1 MPENAEEQPQK
12 SFAEKVT
19 VVVAR
24 FIGSWWAVVFHTF
37 WFAVW
42 LIFNF
47 NLEILTLWVS
57 LEAIFIG
64 IFLLMASNKAE
75 IERDLKEATEQL
87 RQRKMIGVDISMD
100 RKQVSEITEIKN
112 SIQRIEKQI
121 AHLTKIGLEKEGG
134 PRVALN

>member
-1 MPENAEEQPQK
+1 MVEEALEQSQK
-12 SFAEKVT
+12 TPAEKVT
-19 VVVAR
+19 AVIAH
-24 FIGSWWAVVFHTF
+24 FMGSWWAVVFHTL

-47 NLEILTLWVS
+47 SLETLTLWVS

-75 IERDLKEATEQL
+75 VERDKKEAAEQL

-100 RKQVSEITEIKN
+100 RKQVNEITEIKD

-121 AHLTKIGLEKEGG
+121 AHLTKMGLDKQK
-134 PRVALN
+134 

>member
-1 MPENAEEQPQK
+1 MPEEAEIKQK
-12 SFAEKVT
+12 TLAERTTRIIAK
-19 VVVAR
+19 
-24 FIGSWWAVVFHTF
+24 FIGSWWAVIFHTF
-37 WFAVW
+37 WFAIW

-64 IFLLMASNKAE
+64 IFLLMSSNKAE
-75 IERDLKEATEQL
+75 IERDRKEAEEQL

-112 SIQRIEKQI
+112 SLKRIEKQI
-121 AHLTKIGLEKEGG
+121 AGLTKLGLDSRQR
-134 PRVALN
+134 PSV

>member
-1 MPENAEEQPQK
+1 MPEEAEVQQK
-12 SFAEKVT
+12 TLTEKIT

-24 FIGSWWAVVFHTF
+24 FMGSWWAVIFHTF

-47 NLEILTLWVS
+47 NLEILALWVS

-64 IFLLMASNKAE
+64 IFILMASNKSE
-75 IERDLKEATEQL
+75 IERDRKEAEEQL

-100 RKQVSEITEIKN
+100 RKQVSEVSEIKD
-112 SIQRIEKQI
+112 SIKRIEKQI
-121 AHLTKIGLEKEGG
+121 AHLTKMSIENAKSQSIT
-134 PRVALN
+134 